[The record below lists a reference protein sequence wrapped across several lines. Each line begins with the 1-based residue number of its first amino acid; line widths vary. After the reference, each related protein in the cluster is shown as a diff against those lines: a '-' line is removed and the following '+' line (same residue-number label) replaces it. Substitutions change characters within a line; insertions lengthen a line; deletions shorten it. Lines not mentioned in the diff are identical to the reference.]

1 MSKKPKPVRN
11 ASVAELHAALQADPP
26 AQLVDVRTPG
36 EFRGGHV
43 PGAQLLAETDVESLD
58 PKRPLWLICRSGAR
72 SARAAGQ
79 FAAQGF
85 EAVNVQGGTM
95 AWRAAGHGVQGPGGG
110 KPVPGLMLPLVA
122 SLTLGLAPFQ
132 PEPHIVGKLRWI
144 AGGANGMGPADWF
157 DVLMHGAPWLW
168 LLWVLVA
175 RLRAK
180 AGG

>member
-1 MSKKPKPVRN
+1 MPESTRPVRT

-43 PGAQLLAETDVESLD
+43 PGAQLLGETDMQALD
-58 PKRPLWLICRSGAR
+58 RERPVWFICRSGAR
-72 SARAAGQ
+72 SARAASQ

-85 EAVNVQGGTM
+85 EAVNVKGGTM
-95 AWRAAGHGVQGPGGG
+95 AWRAAGHAVQGPGGG
-110 KPVPGLMLPLVA
+110 KPVPGLLLPLAA

-144 AGGANGMGPADWF
+144 AGGAEGMGGADWF

-168 LLWVLVA
+168 LIWALIA
-175 RLRAK
+175 RLRARI
-180 AGG
+180 G